1 LPWFKDDTA
10 LKKIQTPVRKNVAFV
25 SGGVFNC
32 LIRTTVRIPSPRLY
46 SRRQTMSA
54 VTFTTGFNSTAS
66 KSIVNQGLLASTAA
80 NPSGRL
86 RRRGRLART
95 IVVLSLSVV
104 MVAGFAA
111 TSGANQEAP
120 VASAAPSY
128 SVVVVAP
135 GETLWSVAAAYA
147 SGDVQGL
154 INEIREVNNLKG
166 YDLQAGQRLRV
177 PLSQ

>member
-1 LPWFKDDTA
+1 M
-10 LKKIQTPVRKNVAFV
+10 
-25 SGGVFNC
+25 
-32 LIRTTVRIPSPRLY
+32 
-46 SRRQTMSA
+46 TMSA
-54 VTFTTGFNSTAS
+54 VTFTTGFDSTAS
-66 KSIVNQGLLASTAA
+66 KSSVNQGFLA
-80 NPSGRL
+80 NPSGQQSLARL
-86 RRRGRLART
+86 TRRGRLART
-95 IVVLSLSVV
+95 IVVLSLAVV

-120 VASAAPSY
+120 VKSAAPSY

-177 PLSQ
+177 PLGN

>member
-1 LPWFKDDTA
+1 
-10 LKKIQTPVRKNVAFV
+10 
-25 SGGVFNC
+25 
-32 LIRTTVRIPSPRLY
+32 
-46 SRRQTMSA
+46 MSA
-54 VTFTTGFNSTAS
+54 LTVNSFGSTTSG
-66 KSIVNQGLLASTAA
+66 KSSVNQGLFKGEWQA
-80 NPSGRL
+80 NPSGQQSLVRL
-86 RRRGRLART
+86 TRRGRLART
-95 IVVLSLSVV
+95 IVVLSLAVV

-120 VASAAPSY
+120 VKSAAPSY

-177 PLSQ
+177 PLSN

>member
-1 LPWFKDDTA
+1 
-10 LKKIQTPVRKNVAFV
+10 
-25 SGGVFNC
+25 
-32 LIRTTVRIPSPRLY
+32 
-46 SRRQTMSA
+46 MSA
-54 VTFTTGFNSTAS
+54 VTFSTGFNSTAS
-66 KSIVNQGLLASTAA
+66 KSSVNQGFVA

-86 RRRGRLART
+86 TRRGRLART
-95 IVVLSLSVV
+95 IVVLSLAVV

-120 VASAAPSY
+120 VKSSAPSY

-154 INEIREVNNLKG
+154 VNEIREVNNLKG
-166 YDLQAGQRLRV
+166 YDLQAGQKLRV
-177 PLSQ
+177 PLAG

>member
-1 LPWFKDDTA
+1 LE
-10 LKKIQTPVRKNVAFV
+10 KIQTPVRKNVAFV

-46 SRRQTMSA
+46 SSKRKQASTMSA
-54 VTFTTGFNSTAS
+54 LTFNTGFNSTAS
-66 KSIVNQGLLASTAA
+66 KSIVNQSLQA

-86 RRRGRLART
+86 TRRGRLART
-95 IVVLSLSVV
+95 IVVLSLAVV

-111 TSGANQEAP
+111 TSGANTAGST
-120 VASAAPSY
+120 SAEPSY
-128 SVVVVAP
+128 SIVVVAP

-177 PLSQ
+177 PN

>member
-1 LPWFKDDTA
+1 
-10 LKKIQTPVRKNVAFV
+10 
-25 SGGVFNC
+25 
-32 LIRTTVRIPSPRLY
+32 
-46 SRRQTMSA
+46 MSA

-66 KSIVNQGLLASTAA
+66 KTIVNQGFQV

-86 RRRGRLART
+86 TRRGRLART
-95 IVVLSLSVV
+95 IVVLSLAVV

-111 TSGANQEAP
+111 TSGANQETP
-120 VASAAPSY
+120 VASVAPSY

-147 SGDVQGL
+147 TGDVQGL

-177 PLSQ
+177 PLNQ

>member
-1 LPWFKDDTA
+1 LSYS
-10 LKKIQTPVRKNVAFV
+10 N
-25 SGGVFNC
+25 NC
-32 LIRTTVRIPSPRLY
+32 SNTFPKVV
-46 SRRQTMSA
+46 QQEMTMSA
-54 VTFTTGFNSTAS
+54 VTFSTGFNSTAS
-66 KSIVNQGLLASTAA
+66 KSSVNQGFVA

-86 RRRGRLART
+86 TRRGRLART
-95 IVVLSLSVV
+95 IVVLSLAVV

-120 VASAAPSY
+120 VAAAPSY

-135 GETLWSVAAAYA
+135 GETLWSVAAAYG
-147 SGDVQGL
+147 SGDVQGF

-177 PLSQ
+177 PLNQ

>member
-1 LPWFKDDTA
+1 
-10 LKKIQTPVRKNVAFV
+10 
-25 SGGVFNC
+25 
-32 LIRTTVRIPSPRLY
+32 
-46 SRRQTMSA
+46 MSA
-54 VTFTTGFNSTAS
+54 LTVNSFGSTTSG
-66 KSIVNQGLLASTAA
+66 KSIVNQGFLA

-86 RRRGRLART
+86 TRRGRLART
-95 IVVLSLSVV
+95 IVVLSLAVV

-120 VASAAPSY
+120 VKSSALSY
-128 SVVVVAP
+128 SVVVVAA

-177 PLSQ
+177 PLNQ

>member
-1 LPWFKDDTA
+1 
-10 LKKIQTPVRKNVAFV
+10 
-25 SGGVFNC
+25 
-32 LIRTTVRIPSPRLY
+32 
-46 SRRQTMSA
+46 MSA

-66 KSIVNQGLLASTAA
+66 KTIVNQGFHA
-80 NPSGRL
+80 NPSGGL
-86 RRRGRLART
+86 TRRGRLART
-95 IVVLSLSVV
+95 IVVLSLAVV

-111 TSGANQEAP
+111 TSGANTAGST
-120 VASAAPSY
+120 SAEPSY
-128 SVVVVAP
+128 SIVVVAP

-177 PLSQ
+177 PLG

>member
-1 LPWFKDDTA
+1 
-10 LKKIQTPVRKNVAFV
+10 
-25 SGGVFNC
+25 
-32 LIRTTVRIPSPRLY
+32 
-46 SRRQTMSA
+46 MSA

-66 KSIVNQGLLASTAA
+66 KTIVNQGLLASTAV
-80 NPSGRL
+80 NPSGQQSLARL
-86 RRRGRLART
+86 TRRGRLART
-95 IVVLSLSVV
+95 IVVLSLAVV

-111 TSGANQEAP
+111 TSGAN
-120 VASAAPSY
+120 VADSNSATSSEPSY

-177 PLSQ
+177 PLNQ

>member
-1 LPWFKDDTA
+1 
-10 LKKIQTPVRKNVAFV
+10 
-25 SGGVFNC
+25 
-32 LIRTTVRIPSPRLY
+32 
-46 SRRQTMSA
+46 MSA

-66 KSIVNQGLLASTAA
+66 KTIVNQGFHA
-80 NPSGRL
+80 NPSGQQSLVRL
-86 RRRGRLART
+86 TRRGRLART
-95 IVVLSLSVV
+95 IVVLSLAVV

-111 TSGANQEAP
+111 TSGANQETP

-147 SGDVQGL
+147 TGDVQGL

-177 PLSQ
+177 PLGN

>member
-1 LPWFKDDTA
+1 
-10 LKKIQTPVRKNVAFV
+10 
-25 SGGVFNC
+25 
-32 LIRTTVRIPSPRLY
+32 
-46 SRRQTMSA
+46 MSA
-54 VTFTTGFNSTAS
+54 LTINSFGNSTS
-66 KSIVNQGLLASTAA
+66 GKSSVNQGLLASTAV

-86 RRRGRLART
+86 TRRGRLART
-95 IVVLSLSVV
+95 IVVLSLAVV

-111 TSGANQEAP
+111 TSGANVANSNS
-120 VASAAPSY
+120 VASSEPSY

-177 PLSQ
+177 PLNQ

>member
-1 LPWFKDDTA
+1 
-10 LKKIQTPVRKNVAFV
+10 
-25 SGGVFNC
+25 
-32 LIRTTVRIPSPRLY
+32 
-46 SRRQTMSA
+46 MSA
-54 VTFTTGFNSTAS
+54 VTFTTAFNSTAS
-66 KSIVNQGLLASTAA
+66 KSIVNQGFHA

-86 RRRGRLART
+86 TRRGRLART
-95 IVVLSLSVV
+95 IVVLSLAVV

-120 VASAAPSY
+120 VKSAAPSY

-154 INEIREVNNLKG
+154 INEIREINNLKG

-177 PLSQ
+177 PLGN

>member
-1 LPWFKDDTA
+1 
-10 LKKIQTPVRKNVAFV
+10 
-25 SGGVFNC
+25 
-32 LIRTTVRIPSPRLY
+32 
-46 SRRQTMSA
+46 MSA

-66 KSIVNQGLLASTAA
+66 KTIVNQGFLA
-80 NPSGRL
+80 NPSGQQSLARL
-86 RRRGRLART
+86 TRRGRLART

-111 TSGANQEAP
+111 TSGAN
-120 VASAAPSY
+120 VAGSTSAASSEPSY

-177 PLSQ
+177 PLNQ

>member
-1 LPWFKDDTA
+1 LE
-10 LKKIQTPVRKNVAFV
+10 KIQTPVRKNVAFV

-46 SRRQTMSA
+46 SSKRKQASTMSA
-54 VTFTTGFNSTAS
+54 LTFNTGFNSTAS
-66 KSIVNQGLLASTAA
+66 NTIVNQGFLANSAA

-86 RRRGRLART
+86 TRRGRLART
-95 IVVLSLSVV
+95 IVVLSLAVV

-120 VASAAPSY
+120 AASAAPTY

-154 INEIREVNNLKG
+154 VTQIREVNNLKG
-166 YDLQAGQRLRV
+166 YDLQAGQKLRV
-177 PLSQ
+177 PLNQ

>member
-1 LPWFKDDTA
+1 
-10 LKKIQTPVRKNVAFV
+10 
-25 SGGVFNC
+25 
-32 LIRTTVRIPSPRLY
+32 
-46 SRRQTMSA
+46 MSA
-54 VTFTTGFNSTAS
+54 LTFSTGFNSTAS
-66 KSIVNQGLLASTAA
+66 KSIVNQSLQA

-86 RRRGRLART
+86 TRRGRLART
-95 IVVLSLSVV
+95 IVVLSLAVV

-111 TSGANQEAP
+111 TSGANTAGST
-120 VASAAPSY
+120 SAEPSY
-128 SVVVVAP
+128 SIVVVAP

-177 PLSQ
+177 PN